1 MKPGKF
7 IQALCAIVIC
17 QGVTS
22 AANAGLIAV
31 ESGDFSDS
39 LSPSS
44 QNVGQVA
51 FGTNTISGSLAG
63 NCIFDPSFNWN
74 DCNPASGGGDAQD
87 SLLFDLGAGLEVT
100 DVFLTVS
107 NIVAPDGF
115 QLSASSQG
123 FGFGADDFFA
133 SFPATTSTTVGDLL
147 QLSGIFMSVVGDVV
161 GLSVFGG
168 IADQEGAYALDW
180 QFAVFVRETPIA
192 QLPAPGAFLPIA
204 AGLVGIGWLRRRK
217 GLAAGQR

>member
-17 QGVTS
+17 QSVTS

-44 QNVGQVA
+44 QNVGQVMI
-51 FGTNTISGSLAG
+51 GTNTISGSLAG
-63 NCIFDPSFNWN
+63 NCIFDPDFNMN
-74 DCNPASGGGDAQD
+74 DCNPATGGGDAQD
-87 SLLFDLGAGLEVT
+87 SFLFDLGAGLEVT

-107 NIVAPDGF
+107 SLAAPVGF
-115 QLSASSQG
+115 HLTVTSQG
-123 FGFGADDFFA
+123 FGFGTDDFFA
-133 SFPATTSTTVGDLL
+133 LLPGSNFTSGDLL
-147 QLSGIFMSVVGDVV
+147 QLGGNFASVVGDVV
-161 GLSVFGG
+161 ALTVFGSF
-168 IADQEGAYALDW
+168 ADQEGAYAFDW
-180 QFAVFVRETPIA
+180 QLALDVQATPTA
-192 QLPAPGAFLPIA
+192 QLPAPGAFLPMA

-217 GLAAGQR
+217 GLAPGQR